1 MLGGS
6 AGCLHL
12 TPSASRAGPIY
23 EKYNGVLRFSRG
35 ALQYA
40 SDDDI
45 PFLQKK
51 CEWLGL
57 GKWNAD
63 AGGAMQWS
71 WHNNYATTIH
81 AINSCVLKLSK
92 LTVACKVWRGFTGA
106 TLPASFF
113 EANAE
118 GVRGGIEYGFS
129 STTIDRAQALHY
141 ATGKASTVFEMEMGM
156 IDRGADLSWV
166 SQCTRRRAA

>member
-1 MLGGS
+1 M
-6 AGCLHL
+6 
-12 TPSASRAGPIY
+12 Y
-23 EKYNGVLRFSRG
+23 EKYNAVLRFSSG
-35 ALQYA
+35 TPQYPSEA
-40 SDDDI
+40 DI

-57 GKWNAD
+57 GKWSGD
-63 AGGAMQWS
+63 AGGAVQWV

-92 LTVACKVWRGFTGA
+92 LTIACKVWRGFTGA
-106 TLPASFF
+106 TLPSSFF

-141 ATGKASTVFEMEMGM
+141 ASGKASTVFEMEMGM
-156 IDRGADLSWV
+156 IDRGADLSWL
-166 SQCTRRRAA
+166 SQCACQFAF

>member
-1 MLGGS
+1 M
-6 AGCLHL
+6 
-12 TPSASRAGPIY
+12 Y
-23 EKYNGVLRFSRG
+23 EKYNAVLRFFSG
-35 ALQYA
+35 KSQYA
-40 SDDDI
+40 SMADV
-45 PFLQKK
+45 PFLQNK
-51 CEWLGL
+51 CQGLGL
-57 GKWNAD
+57 GRWDD
-63 AGGAMQWS
+63 ASGQVRWV
-71 WHNNYATTIH
+71 WFNKYTTSIH
-81 AINSCVLKLSK
+81 AVNSCVLKLSK